1 MGSRTVIATLSAI
14 VLVLVIGACTDTTGP
29 PIDRSQLGDLTLLAS
44 VAGDDGTSVEPR
56 ILEQADSM
64 PMLETYAASFWAHP
78 GRNSSTTI
86 RYLSGDA
93 DDNHHPR
100 EGPPKK
106 RRSDDGSADDDDG
119 SRDAGDGIFLSLLVP
134 RGSLKKFPDGRK
146 VGKRDSLLIT
156 ITVDPVLF
164 FVSLE
169 PSGVEFSAKRPAELF
184 INYAGAIRDFDQDGD
199 EDEIDDLIE
208 RQLLKLWSKEGD
220 GPWNPIE
227 YEQSLEDRWF
237 LGFLTHFSGHV
248 ISW

>member
-1 MGSRTVIATLSAI
+1 MGSRTVIATSGAI

-29 PIDRSQLGDLTLLAS
+29 PIERSLLDNLTLLAS

-56 ILEQADSM
+56 ILKQADSM
-64 PMLETYAASFWAHP
+64 PLLETYAVSFWAHR
-78 GRNSSTTI
+78 GRNSSATI
-86 RYLSGDA
+86 RYLPAPTAVGSSGDA
-93 DDNHHPR
+93 DDND
-100 EGPPKK
+100 GDDD
-106 RRSDDGSADDDDG
+106 SDDDDDG
-119 SRDAGDGIFLSLLVP
+119 ARDAGDATFLSLLVP

-146 VGKRDSLLIT
+146 VRKHDSLLIT

-169 PSGVEFSAKRPAELF
+169 PSGVGFSAKHPAELF
-184 INYAGAIRDFDQDGD
+184 INYAGAIRDFDRDGD

-208 RQLLKLWSKEGD
+208 RQLLKLWSREGD

-227 YEQSLEDRWF
+227 YEQSLPDRWF
-237 LGFLTHFSGHV
+237 LGLLRHFSGHV